1 MTVKANGGAGS
12 RAGRIAKGRSM
23 NLELTADELRIL
35 RKVLQSSLSELRE
48 EIVKTEKH
56 EWRVALHHEE
66 SALKAVLDKL
76 G

>member
-1 MTVKANGGAGS
+1 
-12 RAGRIAKGRSM
+12 M